1 MWSIGA
7 FGQDR
12 DSSRVAPPS
21 MNSSLSNI
29 LSRKRSTLTLIPFV
43 SLNRPE
49 VLARS
54 GVSSR
59 TEVYPR
65 SKM

>member
-21 MNSSLSNI
+21 MNPSSSNI
-29 LSRKRSTLTLIPFV
+29 LSRKRSTLTLNPFV
-43 SLNRPE
+43 SLSRPE

-59 TEVYPR
+59 TEVYPQ